1 MTEYFEE
8 LGCPV
13 CGPLGETEVCE
24 ADDNMQFNSNYN
36 CYERKLYCTCH
47 RCNTDFTVKELWDAV
62 GFDPDSVK
70 IMK

>member
-13 CGPLGETEVCE
+13 CGPLGETEICE
-24 ADDNMQFNSNYN
+24 ADNIQPNSNYD
-36 CYERKLYCTCH
+36 CYTRKLYCTCH
-47 RCNTDFTVKELWDAV
+47 RCNTDFTVNELWDII
-62 GFDPDSVK
+62 GFDPNSVK